1 MATKADMT
9 GFYAVGR
16 VHFAFMRAFLG
27 LSLAVFLVAGCAK
40 SVATG
45 DTPPPHLSTK
55 PSTFERVRSGIYQIN
70 AGLDSIEEALKV
82 AKASTAAS
90 IDIKES
96 LEDVENSID
105 SAGEYLAEEAAI
117 EPNSQEPAD
126 KLEVRRKKLIDVVND
141 ALHDLRDARGIV
153 DSLAGETETGPLEN
167 VGVAVDAAMDDLR
180 GALDALGGQEE
191 VES

>member
-1 MATKADMT
+1 
-9 GFYAVGR
+9 
-16 VHFAFMRAFLG
+16 
-27 LSLAVFLVAGCAK
+27 
-40 SVATG
+40 
-45 DTPPPHLSTK
+45 LSTK

-117 EPNSQEPAD
+117 EPNSQEPAE